1 MKVNN
6 MLMRMLFVWSL
17 LFCQVS
23 YAGLFDDDKARARI
37 DALDNQVTDIDS
49 RIKMMEGVLESQ
61 ALIEVYTRVEA
72 LELELGKL
80 RGEVEV
86 LRNENT
92 TLQKRQKDFYIDLD
106 SRLRRIEQPN
116 APVDTGS
123 GSSSGRVEPTS
134 SSSAETQKTSPARQS
149 VTIMNLVPAG
159 PAENKAYEV
168 AYNAFRNGDYA
179 GAIDQFETYLS
190 RYPNSSLAP
199 SAAYWVGNAHYA
211 SRDFEKAI
219 QVQKQLIKTYP
230 TSSKVPDALLNI
242 ASSQQETKGSK
253 AAKATLK
260 DLIKRY
266 PFSDA
271 ANKAKRRLAN

>member
-1 MKVNN
+1 

-49 RIKMMEGVLESQ
+49 RIKKMEGVLESQ

>member
-1 MKVNN
+1 
-6 MLMRMLFVWSL
+6 MLIRTMLFVWSL

-49 RIKMMEGVLESQ
+49 RIKKMEGVLESQ
-61 ALIEVYTRVEA
+61 ALIEIYTRVEA

-86 LRNENT
+86 LRNDNA

-116 APVDTGS
+116 APADNGS
-123 GSSSGRVEPTS
+123 GSNSKRVEPTS
-134 SSSAETQKTSPARQS
+134 SSSVNTQKTSPARQS

-168 AYNAFRNGDYA
+168 AYSAFRNGDYT

-199 SAAYWVGNAHYA
+199 SAAYWAGNAHYA

-230 TSSKVPDALLNI
+230 TSSKVPDAMLNI
-242 ASSQQETKGSK
+242 ASSQKETKRSK
-253 AAKATLK
+253 AAKATLN

-271 ANKAKRRLAN
+271 ANKAKRRLAK